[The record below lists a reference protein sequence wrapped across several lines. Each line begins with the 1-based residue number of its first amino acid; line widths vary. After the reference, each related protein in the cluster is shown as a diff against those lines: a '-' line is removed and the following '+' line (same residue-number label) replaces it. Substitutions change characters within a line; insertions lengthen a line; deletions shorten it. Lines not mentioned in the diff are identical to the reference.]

1 MSLKTKSLRVVVD
14 GSNFATEGR
23 SVPSWAQ
30 LNEAV
35 EAFKVEYPKAEV
47 IVVVD
52 ASFEHRIAA
61 SERPAFNEALTN
73 GDVTTPPAGAVGRG
87 DGFILTIA
95 DRIDGVILSNDSFQE
110 FQNDYRWLFD
120 ENRLIGGKPVR
131 GVGWIFTPR
140 IPVRA
145 TKAQAPVKKLAVAL
159 PGGAKPSVGT
169 TLTPVKVAK
178 KVVKVPA
185 KKADA
190 KPAKKATKKVEAKPV
205 KKPIKAVKKVAASVG
220 EAPVVMRRG
229 RQPVNPETE
238 FALFRAAYRIGQ
250 RVEGEVTAFT
260 SHGAVVKVA
269 LKGSKT
275 MECYAPTASLAK
287 PAPARARDVVKR
299 GDIRNFKLVS
309 VDAERRIAELS
320 LP

>member
-1 MSLKTKSLRVVVD
+1 MTLKGKALRVVVD

-30 LNEAV
+30 LNEAI
-35 EAFKVEYPKAEV
+35 EAFKIEFPKAEV

-61 SERPAFNEALTN
+61 SERPAFNESLN
-73 GDVTTPPAGAVGRG
+73 KGDVTTPPAGAVGRG

-95 DRIDGVILSNDSFQE
+95 ARIDGVILSNDSFQE
-110 FQNDYRWLFD
+110 FHTEYRWLFD
-120 ENRLIGGKPVR
+120 EGRLIGGKPIR

-140 IPVRA
+140 LPVRA
-145 TKAQAPVKKLAVAL
+145 AKTQLPAKKLAVAL
-159 PGGAKPSVGT
+159 PGGVKPSVGT
-169 TLTPVKVAK
+169 TLTPVKAAKKAPKLPVKKAEPKPAKKVAK
-178 KVVKVPA
+178 KA
-185 KKADA
+185 EA
-190 KPAKKATKKVEAKPV
+190 KPAKKIAKAAKKATPKVE
-205 KKPIKAVKKVAASVG
+205 

-250 RVEGEVTAFT
+250 RVEGEVIAFT
-260 SHGAVVKVA
+260 SHGAVIKVS
-269 LKGSKT
+269 LKGAKV

-287 PAPARARDVVKR
+287 PAPARARDVLKR
-299 GDIRNFKLVS
+299 GDIKNFKLVS
-309 VDAERRIAELS
+309 VDGERRIAELS

>member
-159 PGGAKPSVGT
+159 QRAPQAG
-169 TLTPVKVAK
+169 PVR
-178 KVVKVPA
+178 
-185 KKADA
+185 
-190 KPAKKATKKVEAKPV
+190 
-205 KKPIKAVKKVAASVG
+205 
-220 EAPVVMRRG
+220 EAPR
-229 RQPVNPETE
+229 P
-238 FALFRAAYRIGQ
+238 
-250 RVEGEVTAFT
+250 
-260 SHGAVVKVA
+260 
-269 LKGSKT
+269 
-275 MECYAPTASLAK
+275 
-287 PAPARARDVVKR
+287 D
-299 GDIRNFKLVS
+299 
-309 VDAERRIAELS
+309 
-320 LP
+320 